1 MQLTE
6 TRIKLLFNSRDKLRG
21 FASITIDNC
30 LVVRDIKIIEG
41 GRGLFVAMPS
51 RKLCD
56 RCPSCAAKNHIRARY
71 CNDCGARLRSD
82 RGDLDERGRPRLYA
96 DIAHPIHSQCR
107 EAIQERVIAA
117 YRREIE
123 LSKEPGY
130 VSRYED
136 DYDFDDFPAEIPAAS
151 GKMVRHDGGHLT
163 SASSDSFQPD
173 RPALTDPA
181 TIAPVQFTHHHSLQG
196 SPTHPTSTNSRH
208 AEESGEQS
216 VSERIDP
223 ASTAGRSELECKLET
238 AAAEP
243 RPPHQA
249 MREPLTA
256 RSQPVPAPKSI
267 PTAGRQPQSGF
278 GAGILDE
285 A

>member
-96 DIAHPIHSQCR
+96 DIAHPINQ
-107 EAIQERVIAA
+107 EARDFVQHQILQAYYAELERSKQE
-117 YRREIE
+117 
-123 LSKEPGY
+123 GY
-130 VSRYED
+130 VAQSFD
-136 DYDFDDFPAEIPAAS
+136 DLDYDYLEEYPPEAE
-151 GKMVRHDGGHLT
+151 R
-163 SASSDSFQPD
+163 
-173 RPALTDPA
+173 
-181 TIAPVQFTHHHSLQG
+181 
-196 SPTHPTSTNSRH
+196 
-208 AEESGEQS
+208 
-216 VSERIDP
+216 
-223 ASTAGRSELECKLET
+223 
-238 AAAEP
+238 
-243 RPPHQA
+243 
-249 MREPLTA
+249 
-256 RSQPVPAPKSI
+256 
-267 PTAGRQPQSGF
+267 
-278 GAGILDE
+278 
-285 A
+285 